1 MKKTTTRKLTDSGV
15 QKVRCPSDQAS
26 LKIRD
31 TVQPG
36 LVLKVDSRG
45 RKSWLFE
52 SRHDGRLLASR
63 LGEFPMIGLEEAR
76 QLAKTQQTQQ
86 EAAATAE
93 LCLTLDE
100 FYQHHYW
107 PLIQQQ
113 HRAPQNSDSLYR
125 NHIKDPLGALP
136 LDQISAERIL
146 SLQQQLQVQKQL
158 QPASVNRTLAVL
170 RAIFEEAIR
179 THLPK
184 GFENPA
190 RSVPKL
196 KMNNEVH
203 HAISEAQ
210 MRRLLLE
217 LQASPQSEYLLPII
231 QLLALTGARKREV
244 LDLRWQ
250 DIDFE
255 QARWTL
261 PENKSGEKQ
270 YKPLS
275 DAALRVL
282 QQQLEHQQQVFAEL
296 ANSQREKPLTFQGKQ
311 RVLPKEDWVFPNPI
325 TGQPF
330 GSIYCSWNTARIKAG
345 IPWVRIHDLRHFFAT
360 EVINAGHSLY
370 EVKSLLGHAYAST
383 TQRYAHLKQ
392 ERMLDSVNRITCPT
406 PSGTSARLER
416 LERSCLSAALKNK
429 FQQTLKQKGLSA
441 AAFETLLQ
449 RLG

>member
-15 QKVRCPSDQAS
+15 QKVRCPAGQTC
-26 LKIRD
+26 LKIKD

-36 LVLKVDSRG
+36 LVLKVDSSG

-52 SRHDGRLLASR
+52 SRHDGRLHASR
-63 LGEFPMIGLEEAR
+63 LGELPIIGLEEAR
-76 QLAKTQQTQQ
+76 QLAQQQQTQI
-86 EAAATAE
+86 ELAAPSRT
-93 LCLTLDE
+93 CITLDE
-100 FYQHHYW
+100 FYQNHYW
-107 PLIQQQ
+107 SLIQQL
-113 HRAPQNSDSLYR
+113 HRAPSSTDSLYR

-136 LDQISAERIL
+136 LDQISAEQIL

-170 RAIFEEAIR
+170 RAIFEEAIK

-196 KMNNEVH
+196 KVNNEVQH
-203 HAISEAQ
+203 FISEVQ
-210 MRRLLLE
+210 MQRLLHE
-217 LQASPQSEYLLPII
+217 LQTSSQSEYLLPMIK
-231 QLLALTGARKREV
+231 LLALTGARRSEV
-244 LDLRWQ
+244 LHLRWK

-255 QARWTL
+255 EERWTL

-296 ANSQREKPLTFQGKQ
+296 ADSQRAKPFTFQGKQ
-311 RVLPKEDWVFPNPI
+311 RVLPKEDWVFPSPQ
-325 TGQPF
+325 TGLPF
-330 GSIYCSWNTARIKAG
+330 VTFYKSWNTARTKAG

-383 TQRYAHLKQ
+383 TERYAHLKQ
-392 ERMLDSVNRITCPT
+392 ERMLDSVNRITCPR
-406 PSGTSARLER
+406 PSAAAACPKRLPG
-416 LERSCLSAALKNK
+416 SDISAALKNK
-429 FQQTLKQKGLSA
+429 LQQTLKHKGLSA